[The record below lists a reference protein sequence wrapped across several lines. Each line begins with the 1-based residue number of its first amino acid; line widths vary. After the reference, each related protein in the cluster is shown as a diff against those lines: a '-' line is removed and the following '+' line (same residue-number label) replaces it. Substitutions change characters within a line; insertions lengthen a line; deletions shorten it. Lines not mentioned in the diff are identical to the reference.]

1 MKKGGQSCREK
12 GYLIYIGKGSENEK
26 NGESGCFGFEWG
38 YVDIVSPLCL

>member
-26 NGESGCFGFEWG
+26 NTNAVIAGTVRMAPSH
-38 YVDIVSPLCL
+38 CLRTE